1 MKYLRK
7 FENEAAYEA
16 YKESE
21 DWITPN
27 VSLCTGENTVKYE
40 PFIPLPP
47 HGYSQDYLTIVS
59 ASDNN
64 VIGWKVSDVS
74 EAKTISVSTDN
85 GSTWTDV
92 TSTTSGATLATLN
105 TGDKLLIKGSN
116 TAYGISSN
124 YNYFTSSDQFNV
136 EGNIMSLLYGDNFED
151 QATLSSNYTFEN
163 LFYNSKIVNACN
175 LILPATTLANS
186 CYSSMF
192 QGCTSLV
199 TAPEL
204 PATTLAFGCYQIMFR
219 DCTSLVTVTAP
230 ELPATTLA
238 NNCYLSMFDGCT
250 SLVTAPE
257 LPATTLAQG
266 CYSKMFD
273 GCTSLVT
280 APELPATTLAISC
293 YSSMFYGCTSLV
305 TAPELPATTLAN
317 SCYSNMFYGCTSLV
331 TAPELPATTLAF
343 GCYQIMFRDCTSLVT
358 PATTLAQSCYYLMF
372 YGCNNLS
379 KITMLATNTSAFN
392 CLSEWVKEVAATGT
406 FIKNPAMKT
415 LPTGVNG
422 IPSGWTV
429 EDAS

>member
-219 DCTSLVTVTAP
+219 DCTSLVTAP
-230 ELPATTLA
+230 EL
-238 NNCYLSMFDGCT
+238 
-250 SLVTAPE
+250 
-257 LPATTLAQG
+257 
-266 CYSKMFD
+266 
-273 GCTSLVT
+273 
-280 APELPATTLAISC
+280 
-293 YSSMFYGCTSLV
+293 
-305 TAPELPATTLAN
+305 
-317 SCYSNMFYGCTSLV
+317 
-331 TAPELPATTLAF
+331 
-343 GCYQIMFRDCTSLVT
+343 